1 MINEFKNIYNYDLDE
16 LETFYIN
23 EYGEIVGGS
32 NSKCNYKT
40 GSVFS
45 PLDNGLELKVLEVK
59 KILIVQKL

>member
-1 MINEFKNIYNYDLDE
+1 MDEFKNKYNYDLDE

-23 EYGEIVGGS
+23 ESGEIVGGS

-45 PLDNGLELKVLEVK
+45 PLDNGQNLKVLDVK
-59 KILIVQKL
+59 KILIVEKA